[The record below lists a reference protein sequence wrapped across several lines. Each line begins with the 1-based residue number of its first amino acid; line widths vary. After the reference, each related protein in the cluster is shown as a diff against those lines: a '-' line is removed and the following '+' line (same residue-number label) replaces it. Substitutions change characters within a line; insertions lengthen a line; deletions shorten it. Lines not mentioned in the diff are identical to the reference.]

1 MDDTTEEQQQ
11 RWMPE
16 SIFVFAGEGQEPI
29 DIATYLIDDQDI
41 FAALRN
47 TKPRLEFPADLYPP
61 VWSSRKVIESAVK
74 NAVSE
79 ADNIN
84 LTVLRTMPK
93 TDGVHPSTTLACDMA
108 RTYRVPKNANDIQ
121 ANVYDSNRE
130 DLQRIDKLGV
140 RLDHFVNKSQ
150 GNRKEGY
157 DQPRRTY
164 TKKPSPEQE
173 CPFRIR
179 LMLDPGICWYLKPW
193 SGCRCHLYHT
203 KLPTSEKRRRM
214 DTCTDKE
221 RSDAA
226 IYAQQGS
233 AGVAAN
239 IVREQTGN
247 HFSHSQMRHNKINVE
262 LDSGQVPLPDPG
274 ELPGGGSSAE
284 QCIRFLEKD
293 GEKSHIK
300 PFAGGFISQ
309 EIGLSQCQEDD
320 NETSRKQ
327 NEDLRAIAMESSDV
341 YLSCKSMYGIM
352 CEQARLSNNPA
363 IENIIRRGM
372 EATKR
377 KIQEELCSQQGEKQD
392 MLAEC
397 SEYVSSNFE
406 MDNRKT
412 AKRFKS
418 AGERTRRSPKG
429 TRTPVRLDLGSLVA
443 RHT

>member
-1 MDDTTEEQQQ
+1 MLRIAIKSSLFYLLVTVGVFGVVVVVVAPLFLVVVVVFTFPLLVLFYFIFFWWGLSAGMDDTTEEQQQ

-164 TKKPSPEQE
+164 TEKPSPDQE

-293 GEKSHIK
+293 GEKSHI
-300 PFAGGFISQ
+300 ALYHSVTDTVLATIRG
-309 EIGLSQCQEDD
+309 E
-320 NETSRKQ
+320 N
-327 NEDLRAIAMESSDV
+327 
-341 YLSCKSMYGIM
+341 KSK
-352 CEQARLSNNPA
+352 EK
-363 IENIIRRGM
+363 
-372 EATKR
+372 TK
-377 KIQEELCSQQGEKQD
+377 K
-392 MLAEC
+392 
-397 SEYVSSNFE
+397 
-406 MDNRKT
+406 KT
-412 AKRFKS
+412 A
-418 AGERTRRSPKG
+418 ETIW
-429 TRTPVRLDLGSLVA
+429 
-443 RHT
+443 

>member
-93 TDGVHPSTTLACDMA
+93 TDGGHPSTTLACDMA
-108 RTYRVPKNANDIQ
+108 RSYRVPKNANDIQ

-130 DLQRIDKLGV
+130 DLQCIDKLGV

-214 DTCTDKE
+214 NMGGNSKE
-221 RSDAA
+221 
-226 IYAQQGS
+226 
-233 AGVAAN
+233 
-239 IVREQTGN
+239 
-247 HFSHSQMRHNKINVE
+247 
-262 LDSGQVPLPDPG
+262 
-274 ELPGGGSSAE
+274 SSASGKKRAPE
-284 QCIRFLEKD
+284 AGSTSTGEAETSKRVKILPKYIYFLLYTEGGLSEVTSEPEILGVYSSEKRAIQNAKVAFEKKRSGGYYKNGEWTEPKTFVETVDNTESEVDLHDQDPLLFRTTDGEGYWEKISLEK
-293 GEKSHIK
+293 K
-300 PFAGGFISQ
+300 
-309 EIGLSQCQEDD
+309 
-320 NETSRKQ
+320 
-327 NEDLRAIAMESSDV
+327 
-341 YLSCKSMYGIM
+341 
-352 CEQARLSNNPA
+352 
-363 IENIIRRGM
+363 
-372 EATKR
+372 
-377 KIQEELCSQQGEKQD
+377 
-392 MLAEC
+392 
-397 SEYVSSNFE
+397 
-406 MDNRKT
+406 
-412 AKRFKS
+412 
-418 AGERTRRSPKG
+418 
-429 TRTPVRLDLGSLVA
+429 RLDVPISP
-443 RHT
+443 